1 MPEPTARRAAA
12 KGLSLLFIA
21 NVLIS
26 MGYLLWIWDSVHP
39 APMER
44 TPIVVPG
51 KVIEQSIEDES
62 QPDSL
67 VEEMIQTIDKLR
79 NRSLNLTLRLS
90 ASEEQQAL
98 VVSKVIQRVQLLQHN
113 TNMIGSKRPEKREIE
128 FEKPDLIALEAL
140 LSQQSITETP
150 SDTLQELFHLA
161 LTSLAAVKS
170 SNVDWAQLD
179 AIINTQ
185 RERNYNVARD
195 PPVCPATAEIKL
207 KPDVARQYHV
217 HAKII
222 TMRSLLGV
230 RQDPN
235 QLIHT
240 LKKSTKITR
249 MIQEEMI
256 PILQDVPSSHHYLAE
271 HQRTPDDGVCVD
283 KESVG
288 TMVQGALKDSSQMND
303 LLASMVKDLDPNEKN
318 LIFDAILGLSGE
330 AVVPPKETINLR
342 QLLDGGLTKWISRQF
357 DGFMDLLSGYNDFF
371 DGSIDQLLEK
381 NPDLTVGKILLGQVM
396 DFAGRVSVPK
406 YFQTKAGVL
415 ID

>member
-1 MPEPTARRAAA
+1 MSEPTARRAAA
-12 KGLSLLFIA
+12 KGLILLLIA
-21 NVLIS
+21 NVLLS
-26 MGYLLWIWDSVHP
+26 MGYLLWIWNSVHP
-39 APMER
+39 APVER

-51 KVIEQSIEDES
+51 KVIEQSIEEES
-62 QPDSL
+62 QPDSR
-67 VEEMIQTIDKLR
+67 VEEIIQTIEKLR
-79 NRSLNLTLRLS
+79 NCSLNLTLRLS

-98 VVSKVIQRVQLLQHN
+98 VVSKVIQRVQLLQYN
-113 TNMIGSKRPEKREIE
+113 SNLVGSKRPEKREIE

-140 LSQQSITETP
+140 FSQQSITETP
-150 SDTLQELFHLA
+150 SDTLQELFHRA

-179 AIINTQ
+179 EILNTQ
-185 RERNYNVARD
+185 RKRSYTVARD

-217 HAKII
+217 HAKVN

-249 MIQEEMI
+249 MIQEML

-271 HQRTPDDGVCVD
+271 HQRSPDDDVCVD

-342 QLLDGGLTKWISRQF
+342 QLLDGGLTKWLSRQF
-357 DGFMDLLSGYNDFF
+357 DGLMDLLSGYNDFF